1 MLKVTKE
8 FVERAETVFCHA
20 DPERF
25 AFLYRLLWRLK
36 SEPHLLAIASD
47 PDIRRFEAMAKS
59 VRRDIH
65 KMRAFVRF
73 RQIGEAPD
81 ERYVAWFEP
90 EHLIVERNAGF
101 FVRRFTGMRWT
112 ILTPQRVG

>member
-1 MLKVTKE
+1 MEK
-8 FVERAETVFCHA
+8 A
-20 DPERF
+20 
-25 AFLYRLLWRLK
+25 
-36 SEPHLLAIASD
+36 
-47 PDIRRFEAMAKS
+47 

-73 RQIGEAPD
+73 RKIGEAPS

-90 EHLIVERNAGF
+90 EHLIVERNAAF

-112 ILTPQRVG
+112 ILTPRRRRLGWREAVDRPGRAPSDAPARTIPKRCG